1 MKTTTQPTKGKVGSG
16 RNITKLNERIYK
28 RGSIMFIEGEL
39 STEMFII
46 RSGKIRILKQEGDK
60 TVELA
65 VLGAGSVL
73 GELSLL
79 DHQPRSA
86 TAQVVEDLK
95 VTIIDE
101 KMFDN
106 TMKTIPNWL
115 ANIIHV
121 VVTRLRD
128 TMKKTSDSIV
138 QKSVAGV
145 LKTLLLLYKHD
156 AIEQDGEKRI
166 PMVRAKEAITS
177 TIGIGDLETEN
188 VFLHLILKEMLYI
201 RKDEAGKEYIVII
214 DYDVLQLYMNFL
226 RAAQRG
232 IAMLGENLP
241 ESGVDLTQTIIDSGE
256 KNGKIVKPGVK
267 KIGMPQVEIELQRQG
282 KGRHIDLDALD
293 TLFDSKVVFKE
304 QDTVKTTHQSHK
316 RTVLIYNENTLKKII
331 TLHVWLEKFKEEVLF

>member
-1 MKTTTQPTKGKVGSG
+1 MRNTTQPTKGKVGSG

-28 RGSIMFIEGEL
+28 RGSLMFIEGEL

-101 KMFDN
+101 KMFDH

-121 VVTRLRD
+121 VVTRLRE

-145 LKTLLLLYKHD
+145 LKILLLLYKQD

-177 TIGIGDLETEN
+177 TIGLGDLETEN
-188 VFLHLILKEMLYI
+188 VLLHLILKEMLYI
-201 RKDEAGKEYIVII
+201 RKDEAGKENIVII

-232 IAMLGENLP
+232 VAMLGENLP
-241 ESGVDLTQTIIDSGE
+241 DPAVDLTQVVIDTGE

-282 KGRHIDLDALD
+282 KGRNINLDALD
-293 TLFDSKVVFKE
+293 ALFDSKVVFKE

-316 RTVLIYNENTLKKII
+316 RTVLVYNENTLKKII
-331 TLHVWLEKFKEEVLF
+331 TLHIWLEKFKEEVLF